1 MANSNRPGNQ
11 KPKRIHLTTL
21 GCSKNTYDSE
31 VLMGQL
37 SAQQAELVDSP
48 EDAEVIILNTC
59 GFIDVAKQESVDA
72 ILEAEQLKK
81 ADPRKKI
88 IVCGCLSERY
98 SQELRKEMPLV
109 DGFFGTEDYQNILS
123 FLNYSPQLSPEY
135 LYEKRLLST
144 PKHYAFLKISE
155 GCNHKCAFCAIPLMR
170 GRHRSRPLPDIVKE
184 AKLLAGQ
191 GVKELIIISQDTTF
205 YGLDLY
211 QTQKIVELL
220 RQLEEIEGIE
230 WIRLHYLYPTTV
242 QDELIDHI
250 AESTRIVPYLD
261 MPIQHISDNMLKVM
275 KRGGNSR
282 RIRAIFERAKAK
294 IPDVT
299 LRTTFIAG
307 HPGETQKDF
316 ETLKEF
322 VEEFRFD
329 RMGVFKYSHEENT
342 SAFELD
348 DLDDQTK
355 EERYAEIMTIQQ
367 EISLEKNL
375 QKVGKKMTV
384 LIDEVDWSTLTASGR
399 TAGDSPDIDN
409 EVIINSLNQALR
421 VGEFVGVDIQDAS
434 EYELYGNL
442 GEK

>member
-1 MANSNRPGNQ
+1 MTNSNKPGNH

-37 SAQQAELVDSP
+37 SAQQAELVESP
-48 EDAEVIILNTC
+48 EDAEVIIINTC
-59 GFIDVAKQESVDA
+59 GFIDIAKQESVDA

-81 ADPRKKI
+81 ANPRKKI

-109 DGFFGTEDYQNILS
+109 DGFFGTEDYQNILR

-170 GRHRSRPLPDIVKE
+170 GRHRSRPMPDIVKE
-184 AKLLAGQ
+184 ARLLAGQ

-220 RQLEEIEGIE
+220 RQLEGIEGIE

-242 QDELIDHI
+242 QDELIDYM

-282 RIRAIFERAKAK
+282 RIRAIFERAKTK
-294 IPDVT
+294 IPEVT
-299 LRTTFIAG
+299 LRTTFIVG
-307 HPGETQKDF
+307 HPGETQKDYD
-316 ETLKEF
+316 TLKEF

-342 SAFELD
+342 GAFELN
-348 DLDDQTK
+348 DLDDHAK
-355 EERYAEIMTIQQ
+355 EERYAELMTIQQ
-367 EISLEKNL
+367 KISLEKNL
-375 QKVGKKMTV
+375 QKIGKKMTV
-384 LIDEVDWSTLTASGR
+384 LIDEVNWATLTASGR
-399 TAGDSPDIDN
+399 SAGDSPDIDN
-409 EVIINSLNQALR
+409 EVIINPLDQALR
-421 VGEFVGVDIQDAS
+421 AGDFVRVDILDAS
-434 EYELYGNL
+434 EYELYGKL